1 MFQSKLKTQ
10 THLVLFIW
18 ELERFDILSGSSGFR
33 AFTYWLH
40 CALTARLQTAIVLG
54 REIFFFFFWIRNNL
68 ASAPSLEKPF
78 SPWPLIFLS
87 GGTQQRVD
95 AVLFI
100 SSCLSS
106 HNYPLIFRKGVCR
119 KQGGWER
126 WETDTPPRE
135 QMQSLEAADLSQPA
149 TQEQCS
155 SNHSLVHSTQM
166 PRHHHSLAP
175 LLCARLFFYHSGLW
189 VMIGADWSAKG
200 GHFKEVKY
208 DFLR

>member
-126 WETDTPPRE
+126 WETDTPPRWTNAVPWSSR
-135 QMQSLEAADLSQPA
+135 SLPACHPGTVFIKSLTRALYSDASPPPQPRPTA
-149 TQEQCS
+149 
-155 SNHSLVHSTQM
+155 
-166 PRHHHSLAP
+166 
-175 LLCARLFFYHSGLW
+175 
-189 VMIGADWSAKG
+189 
-200 GHFKEVKY
+200 
-208 DFLR
+208 LR